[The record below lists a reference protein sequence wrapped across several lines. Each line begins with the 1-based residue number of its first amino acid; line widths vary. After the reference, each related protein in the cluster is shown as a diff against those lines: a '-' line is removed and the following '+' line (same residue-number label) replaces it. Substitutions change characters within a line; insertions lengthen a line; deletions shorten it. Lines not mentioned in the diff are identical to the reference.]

1 MNFRPGKL
9 FLIILVPA
17 LAYGALKGVLY
28 FNAKRT
34 VDDLVTN
41 TAHMADIRYSD
52 ISTDLR
58 GAVTVSGISIQPL
71 GFEDTIGVAAVRIA
85 SDDPMFFIRGAD
97 WQPGETAP
105 PNSLSFHVS
114 GVHLPLSSDVVQA
127 SAPKQLSASDSC
139 EQGMQVEPNFLLKM
153 GFSELYVDMDG
164 HFRLDEASRSLDV
177 GMNVDLRDI
186 ESIQFAATMNDVD
199 VEALSNGGAPQFSIG
214 RMSFTLQVSPQ
225 FGKQVL
231 KTCAV
236 ATELTVDQWS
246 NILAD
251 NALEGMRQAGLSLGS
266 GLSNA
271 VREFFRDWGSIELRA
286 APSQPVGLLSLMFLP
301 PSQLADTLGL
311 QMSLNSQPITDTRF
325 QWQPPQGQGLA
336 AMLGGEQ
343 PGAANQAGSKARRVI
358 VRRSFEGVSLT
369 EIDRYVGHQV
379 QLTPRGQPMRE
390 GRLSAVGEGEVAVQ
404 QALHGGK
411 YTVHVPLDQIES
423 VKVLVRSELPP
434 ES

>member
-17 LAYGALKGVLY
+17 LVYGALKGVMY
-28 FNAKRT
+28 YNAKST
-34 VDDLVTN
+34 VDEFVN
-41 TAHMADIRYSD
+41 TVSHQADIRYGD
-52 ISTDLR
+52 ITTDLR
-58 GAVTVSGISIQPL
+58 GAVTVSDISVQPL
-71 GFEDTIGVAAVRIA
+71 GFEDSIDIGSMRFA
-85 SDDPMFFIRGAD
+85 SDDPLFFVRGAKFL
-97 WQPGETAP
+97 PGEVNM

-153 GFSELYVDMDG
+153 GFSELYIDMDG

-199 VEALSNGGAPQFSIG
+199 VETLSNGGAPQFSIG
-214 RMSFTLQVSPQ
+214 RMSFKMQVSPK

-271 VREFFRDWGSIELRA
+271 VREFFRDWGSLELRA

-301 PSQLADTLGL
+301 PDQLANTLGL
-311 QMSLNSQPITDTRF
+311 QIRINDQPITDTRF
-325 QWQPPQGQGLA
+325 TWQQPQGQGIA
-336 AMLGGEQ
+336 ALFGGEQ
-343 PGAANQAGSKARRVI
+343 PGGDSAAKARKRRAV
-358 VRRSFEGVSLT
+358 VRRSYESVSVKQ
-369 EIDRYVGHQV
+369 IDQYVGHQV

-390 GRLSAVGEGEVAVQ
+390 GRLNAVGDGEVEVQ

-411 YTVHVPLDQIES
+411 YTVHVPLSQIES
-423 VKVLVRSELPP
+423 VKVLVRSEGPP
-434 ES
+434 QS